1 MNPTN
6 TTLSRVAVGLAL
18 VVSAGLTTGCATSS
32 HTTQKKATT
41 PEVRSSVST
50 EGETE
55 PAPRPSVEEPTP
67 EELAASPCG
76 NPDWAQLPPDSEI
89 DGNQDGNEADAKDE
103 SDSAESSE
111 TTSETTEDESKN
123 KADR

>member
-6 TTLSRVAVGLAL
+6 TTLSRLAVGLAL
-18 VVSAGLTTGCATSS
+18 VVSAGLTAACATSS
-32 HTTQKKATT
+32 QPTRTKATT

-50 EGETE
+50 AGETE
-55 PAPRPSVEEPTP
+55 PAPKPSVEKPTP

-89 DGNQDGNEADAKDE
+89 DGDQKEE

-111 TTSETTEDESKN
+111 TTSETKEDESKN

>member
-6 TTLSRVAVGLAL
+6 TTLSRLTVGLAV
-18 VVSAGLTTGCATSS
+18 VVSAGLTAACATSS
-32 HTTQKKATT
+32 QPTRTKATT

-50 EGETE
+50 EGESE
-55 PAPRPSVEEPTP
+55 PAPKPSVEKPTP

-89 DGNQDGNEADAKDE
+89 NGDQDGDQKDE
-103 SDSAESSE
+103 SGSADSSE
-111 TTSETTEDESKN
+111 TTSETMEDESN
-123 KADR
+123 NNADR